1 MMFATHGQSFNS
13 GIVQFSYPPNSY
25 DDVGVRQRGFG
36 DQAMVIGYK
45 PEIDGIGWSA
55 ADATYSI
62 GNRAILPFLP

>member
-1 MMFATHGQSFNS
+1 
-13 GIVQFSYPPNSY
+13 
-25 DDVGVRQRGFG
+25 
-36 DQAMVIGYK
+36 MVIGYK